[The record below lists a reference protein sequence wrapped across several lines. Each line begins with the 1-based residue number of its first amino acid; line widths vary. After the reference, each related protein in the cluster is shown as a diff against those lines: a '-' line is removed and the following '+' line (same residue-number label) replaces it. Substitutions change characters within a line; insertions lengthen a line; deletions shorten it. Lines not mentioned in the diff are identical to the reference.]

1 MKRNFLQ
8 AALCLLWPAVI
19 IAQQSKTENALL
31 WKVTGNG
38 LKKPSYLFGTYHFLS
53 SGFVDTLETVKT
65 AYKSADAVV
74 GELVIDTSLQR
85 PMLEAAVLKGT
96 TLQQV
101 LPDTLYA
108 KASDWFKQEAGLDIG
123 QLNQLNPVTVLTAAM
138 AITKGKYFP
147 NQPGEV
153 QLDTYFQEEAKKEG
167 KKVLGL
173 ETIQMQ
179 IKAMFEQ
186 LTLQRQV
193 ELLDET
199 FKDKDA
205 LRQLIGIM
213 NNAYISQNLNQL
225 QELMYGSSYR
235 PEEMK
240 ILLDDRNN
248 YWMQQLPGLMK
259 DQSLFVAV
267 GALHLVG
274 NSGLVNQLKEQGYTV
289 TPVNLKKK

>member
-1 MKRNFLQ
+1 M
-8 AALCLLWPAVI
+8 
-19 IAQQSKTENALL
+19 
-31 WKVTGNG
+31 
-38 LKKPSYLFGTYHFLS
+38 
-53 SGFVDTLETVKT
+53 
-65 AYKSADAVV
+65 
-74 GELVIDTSLQR
+74 
-85 PMLEAAVLKGT
+85 
-96 TLQQV
+96 
-101 LPDTLYA
+101 
-108 KASDWFKQEAGLDIG
+108 
-123 QLNQLNPVTVLTAAM
+123 
-138 AITKGKYFP
+138 
-147 NQPGEV
+147 
-153 QLDTYFQEEAKKEG
+153 
-167 KKVLGL
+167 

-205 LRQLIGIM
+205 LRRLIGIM

-289 TPVNLKKK
+289 TPVNLKNK